1 MISKQI
7 EKDLS
12 KSSLIRKMFEEGKRL
27 KALYGAENVYDF
39 SLGNPALN
47 PPDELLN
54 SLVKHAPEPGV
65 HRYMLNAGY
74 EDVREKVAAHHSKT
88 TDTQLTKHNI
98 IMTVGAAG
106 GLNVALKALLN
117 PSDEVIILAPYFVDY
132 LFYIK
137 NYQGTPVIVQTKP
150 DSFQLDIDNIASALT
165 PKTKA
170 IIINSPNNPTG
181 VIYPQEDL
189 EKLAKVLN
197 DFEEAN
203 GINIAIISDEP
214 YNQLNY
220 ELPVPNLLNIFDNAI
235 VINSFSK
242 SLSLPGGRIGYIIVS
257 PKIADLNLVVG
268 AIVFAT
274 RTLGFV
280 NAPAIYQKAIADVLD
295 LPSNKAHYK
304 KMRDALLEIVRG
316 AGFECIEPDGAF
328 YLFVKSPIA
337 DDMEFSSAAAKHNI
351 LLVPGSGFGCPGYF
365 RLTYCGEMNTILNS
379 KEAFLKLGQE
389 FNLI

>member
-7 EKDLS
+7 ENNLS

-27 KALYGAENVYDF
+27 KSLYGAENVYDF
-39 SLGNPALN
+39 SLGNPALQ
-47 PPDELLN
+47 PPEELIN

-74 EDVREKVAAHHSKT
+74 EDVREKVATHHSKT
-88 TDTQLTKHNI
+88 IDGELTKQNI

-106 GLNVALKALLN
+106 GLNVTLKAILD
-117 PSDEVIILAPYFVDY
+117 PGDEVIVLAPYFVDY
-132 LFYIK
+132 LFYVK
-137 NYQGTPVIVQTKP
+137 NYQGVPVIVQTTP
-150 DSFQLDIDNIASALT
+150 DSFQLDIENIKSTLT

-181 VIYPQEDL
+181 VIYPQKDL
-189 EKLAKVLN
+189 EALAKVLKAHE
-197 DFEEAN
+197 DAN
-203 GINIAIISDEP
+203 GIDIAIISDEP

-235 VINSFSK
+235 IINSFSK

-257 PKIADLNLVVG
+257 PKIADVDLVVG

-280 NAPAIYQKAIADVLD
+280 NAPAIYQKAIADVLG

-304 KMRDALLEIVRG
+304 KMRDALLDIVRG

-337 DDMEFSSAAAKHNI
+337 DDKEFASAAAKYNI
-351 LLVPGSGFGCPGYF
+351 LFVPGSGFGCPGYF
-365 RLTYCGEMNTILNS
+365 RLTYCGDIDTILNS
-379 KEAFLKLGQE
+379 KQAFQKLGKE
-389 FNLI
+389 FKLI